1 MEKQISYAAVD
12 AVKLEAREE
21 YDVICFKSV
30 LGGIGY
36 GNNRAAQETAVRNLY
51 RALKPGGYLVF
62 AENLTATPVHQFLR
76 KKFNRWNTW
85 RYITIEEALDF
96 CSDFSEVRWRCFG
109 FLGTFGRNE
118 RQRRLLGRVD
128 KAFDWLLP
136 SSAKYIVSVVARK

>member
-1 MEKQISYAAVD
+1 MNAVELD
-12 AVKLEAREE
+12 AVEE

-36 GNNRAAQETAVRNLY
+36 GGNKAAQETAVRNLY

-76 KKFNRWNTW
+76 RKFNRWNTW
-85 RYITIEEALDF
+85 RYITIKEALAF

-109 FLGTFGRNE
+109 FLGTFGRSE
-118 RQRRLLGRVD
+118 GQRRALGRID
-128 KAFDWLLP
+128 TALDWLLP
-136 SSAKYIVSVVARK
+136 SGAKYIISVAARK